1 MHTSSVLQS
10 SDFHYVHLGT
20 EGIVAG
26 DASSFWSDYQASDRV
41 GVVSPHLEDGIVHT
55 GYALLALTTLFYDGL
70 RSSQADFFDY
80 PPHFALIGVTED
92 GIQTYGASLPREAAP
107 LEATWGNLD
116 VWPASQW
123 LYARPKAAEML
134 QKVFDF
140 QINCV
145 FWPLDLVPG
154 ADEARLPAYL
164 RRMLR
169 TRLKRVYYYH
179 AADANRAIRVTQPV
193 EDLVQESL
201 VRLQRA
207 TGMVAGS
214 VRPRQAEQSAD
225 NGRMYREA
233 YRQVPV
239 DEFLERMGVC
249 FERRG

>member
-10 SDFHYVHLGT
+10 SDFHYLHIGK

-41 GVVSPHLEDGIVHT
+41 GVVSPRLEDGIVHT
-55 GYALLALTTLFYDGL
+55 GYALLALTTIFYDGL
-70 RSSQADFFDY
+70 RSSDSDFFDY
-80 PPHFALIGVTED
+80 PHHFAFIGVTED
-92 GIQTYGASLPREAAP
+92 GIQTHGASLPREEAP

-123 LYARPKAAEML
+123 LYARPRVTDML
-134 QKVFDF
+134 QRLFDF

-145 FWPLDLVPG
+145 FWPRDLVPG

-169 TRLKRVYYYH
+169 TRLKSVYYYN
-179 AADANRAIRVTQPV
+179 AADADREIHVTQPV
-193 EDLVQESL
+193 EDIVQESL
-201 VRLQRA
+201 VRLQRT
-207 TGMVAGS
+207 TGMMAGE
-214 VRPRQAEQSAD
+214 VRPRQEVQSVG

-233 YRQVPV
+233 YRQVGV

-249 FERRG
+249 FERSV